1 MNSTGLNI
9 YGLIFPVLLLLV
21 SATDALNAQ
30 TINVRLSD
38 KQYVSKK
45 WDNSRGLPVNTVFS
59 VLKDETGYLWA
70 ATEEGLVRFDGIN
83 FRIYSQENVPGLVS
97 PMFYDLKKA
106 SDGGVWA
113 ANANT
118 IVYAK
123 NSSVKVYNAR
133 ALVEGTWITTVSEDH
148 DGNVWAGTN
157 DGNLLILRN
166 GSVQMQSGWDEFK
179 NGAVIT
185 IETISDGILIGTQ
198 NGLFKYIRETG
209 EIKEFSE
216 YRGLEVRAMAEA
228 PGGNLW
234 VGTRTSG
241 IFHHLGETVNNI
253 NESNGLA
260 SNRVNA
266 LQISDDGRVWAG
278 LGYGGVQM
286 IMTSEI
292 ISLSEIEFGL
302 NEVNDIYITKSGNVW
317 LSATGHG
324 IIQMIPA
331 DIRMLREVDGL
342 SNDIT
347 LAIYQDDEGVIW
359 SGTAG
364 AGMNRIEN
372 GEISRITVDHGLSDG
387 VVLGIYGVDD
397 FIYAA
402 TGNGLHRFN
411 PETKRVDRHFT
422 TENGLASNI
431 VQTIFLDSQERVWV
445 GTRSGGIHR
454 LHNHLELERVELPPE
469 FENAEF
475 NSILEDSNGNIWFS
489 TTSTGVLK
497 IDRDD
502 NSTGYSIH
510 HGPSS
515 EMVLSLYEDP
525 EGSIWAGT
533 NEGLLVLND
542 NGEFRL
548 FNRSHGL
555 QFNGIFRM
563 IEDDYGYLWASGNF
577 GIQRMRVENLLT
589 VKNDESGTQRISS
602 RLFDTSD
609 GMANHEA
616 NGGVF
621 PAGWKMDN
629 GQIWFPTMQGIA
641 QINPE
646 ALFESEEG
654 MGVHI
659 ESLRYGDNELT
670 ETDNIKVPPGVYNLE
685 IHYGSFDFKKPHTIN
700 YFFRMDALSDEWQPA
715 GNRNVAYFTSL
726 KPGNH
731 TFEVKAEQFGSE
743 SNIASIAFS
752 VEPFFYQTVFF
763 QFLVLFGLFLAGYF
777 VHLFYSKIKLGE
789 SLKKLVDHQTNEL
802 QVRNRKLETALL
814 DIENQNRVIKEVAW
828 VQSHQFRG
836 PLSRILGLIDVVEN
850 YDQFRHIKKDKSEL
864 VSEIG
869 KAALELDELI
879 RKLNAEIEEIEK
891 TEG

>member
-1 MNSTGLNI
+1 MTTGI
-9 YGLIFPVLLLLV
+9 
-21 SATDALNAQ
+21 
-30 TINVRLSD
+30 
-38 KQYVSKK
+38 
-45 WDNSRGLPVNTVFS
+45 
-59 VLKDETGYLWA
+59 
-70 ATEEGLVRFDGIN
+70 
-83 FRIYSQENVPGLVS
+83 
-97 PMFYDLKKA
+97 
-106 SDGGVWA
+106 
-113 ANANT
+113 
-118 IVYAK
+118 
-123 NSSVKVYNAR
+123 
-133 ALVEGTWITTVSEDH
+133 
-148 DGNVWAGTN
+148 
-157 DGNLLILRN
+157 
-166 GSVQMQSGWDEFK
+166 
-179 NGAVIT
+179 
-185 IETISDGILIGTQ
+185 
-198 NGLFKYIRETG
+198 
-209 EIKEFSE
+209 
-216 YRGLEVRAMAEA
+216 
-228 PGGNLW
+228 
-234 VGTRTSG
+234 
-241 IFHHLGETVNNI
+241 
-253 NESNGLA
+253 
-260 SNRVNA
+260 
-266 LQISDDGRVWAG
+266 
-278 LGYGGVQM
+278 
-286 IMTSEI
+286 
-292 ISLSEIEFGL
+292 
-302 NEVNDIYITKSGNVW
+302 
-317 LSATGHG
+317 
-324 IIQMIPA
+324 
-331 DIRMLREVDGL
+331 
-342 SNDIT
+342 
-347 LAIYQDDEGVIW
+347 
-359 SGTAG
+359 
-364 AGMNRIEN
+364 
-372 GEISRITVDHGLSDG
+372 
-387 VVLGIYGVDD
+387 
-397 FIYAA
+397 
-402 TGNGLHRFN
+402 
-411 PETKRVDRHFT
+411 
-422 TENGLASNI
+422 
-431 VQTIFLDSQERVWV
+431 
-445 GTRSGGIHR
+445 
-454 LHNHLELERVELPPE
+454 
-469 FENAEF
+469 
-475 NSILEDSNGNIWFS
+475 
-489 TTSTGVLK
+489 
-497 IDRDD
+497 
-502 NSTGYSIH
+502 
-510 HGPSS
+510 
-515 EMVLSLYEDP
+515 
-525 EGSIWAGT
+525 
-533 NEGLLVLND
+533 
-542 NGEFRL
+542 
-548 FNRSHGL
+548 
-555 QFNGIFRM
+555 
-563 IEDDYGYLWASGNF
+563 LWASGNF